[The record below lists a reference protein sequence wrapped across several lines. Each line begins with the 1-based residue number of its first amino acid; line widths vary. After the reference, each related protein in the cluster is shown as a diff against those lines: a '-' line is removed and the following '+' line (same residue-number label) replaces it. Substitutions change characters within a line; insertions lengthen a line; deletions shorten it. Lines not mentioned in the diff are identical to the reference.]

1 MRYLKTSVAVCCMT
15 LLLGGCVS
23 GVRVRKGDTLY
34 GISQKNDVPMRAI
47 IEENKLEPPYILSVG
62 QYLYFPKKRTYR
74 VRKSDTLY
82 SISKRYDM
90 SVSDLSRLNN
100 IPPPYQ
106 IHPGQ
111 LLKISS
117 WVDEDDN
124 SENSKK
130 TASKNAGS
138 VKQDKQNEIKRN
150 NSVKDKTA
158 FQGEASVPN
167 SQKKK
172 KFSWPISGNIIQD
185 FGSGNDG
192 INISGKIGDT
202 VKATADG
209 TIAYAGNE
217 LKGYGNLVLIK
228 HADGWISAYAHNDKL
243 SVKKGDNV
251 KQGQKI
257 AELGQ
262 TGRVKKPQLH
272 FELRY
277 KTKVVNPRNY
287 LK

>member
-1 MRYLKTSVAVCCMT
+1 MRYFKASVAVCCMT

-23 GVRVRKGDTLY
+23 GIRVRKGDTLY
-34 GISQKNDVPMRAI
+34 GISKKNDVPMRAI

-62 QYLYFPKKRTYR
+62 QYLYFPKNKTYR

-117 WVDEDDN
+117 WVED
-124 SENSKK
+124 SVPEKK
-130 TASKNAGS
+130 ISQNTGS
-138 VKQDKQNEIKRN
+138 VKQDKQTEIQRN

-158 FQGEASVPN
+158 FRGEANVPS

-172 KFSWPISGNIIQD
+172 KFSWPISGKIIQN

-192 INISGKIGDT
+192 INISGNIGDS

-209 TIAYAGNE
+209 TVAYAGNE

-277 KTKVVNPRNY
+277 KTKVVNPQDY

>member
-1 MRYLKTSVAVCCMT
+1 
-15 LLLGGCVS
+15 
-23 GVRVRKGDTLY
+23 
-34 GISQKNDVPMRAI
+34 MRAI

-62 QYLYFPKKRTYR
+62 QYLYFPKNKTYR

-117 WVDEDDN
+117 WVED
-124 SENSKK
+124 SVPEKK
-130 TASKNAGS
+130 ISQNTGS
-138 VKQDKQNEIKRN
+138 VKQDKQTEIQRN

-158 FQGEASVPN
+158 FRGEANVPS

-172 KFSWPISGNIIQD
+172 KFSWPISGKIIQN

-192 INISGKIGDT
+192 INISGNIGDS

-209 TIAYAGNE
+209 TVAYAGNE

-277 KTKVVNPRNY
+277 KTKVVNPQDY